1 MRLKS
6 EVISASQ
13 RGLGYE
19 LYKALFLNYGKRGE
33 KAYFYVSQNRV
44 KKYRDFFVVV
54 GTNEYI
60 VEESFC
66 SCPDFQLKLKG
77 KEPCAHII
85 AVEVAKL
92 LKLYDEIDAYYTD
105 YQKP

>member
-1 MRLKS
+1 MKLTNDVVYALQ
-6 EVISASQ
+6 E
-13 RGLGYE
+13 GLGYN
-19 LYKALFLNYGKRGE
+19 LYKALFLSYGKRGE

-44 KKYRDFFVVV
+44 KKYKDFFVVV

-85 AVEVAKL
+85 AVEIAKK
-92 LKLYDEIDAYYTD
+92 LKLYDEIDTFYTD

>member
-1 MRLKS
+1 MKIAN
-6 EVISASQ
+6 EVVEASKK
-13 RGLGYE
+13 GLGYD

-33 KAYFYVSQNRV
+33 KAYFYLSQNRI

-54 GTNEYI
+54 GRNEYI
-60 VEESFC
+60 VDEFFC

-77 KEPCAHII
+77 QKPCAHIL

-92 LKLYDEIDAYYTD
+92 IKRYDEINAYYTD